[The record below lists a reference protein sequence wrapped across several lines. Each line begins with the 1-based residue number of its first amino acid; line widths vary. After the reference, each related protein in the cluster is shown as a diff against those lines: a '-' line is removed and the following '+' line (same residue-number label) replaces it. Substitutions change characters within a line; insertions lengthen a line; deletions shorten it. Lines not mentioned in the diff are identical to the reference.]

1 MDKYRKET
9 LAILFGAG
17 LFLIFVIWLAFAHFW
32 WFLGLCVCS
41 FSMFLYGIKHAEVV
55 APDDDKYDK
64 KD

>member
-9 LAILFGAG
+9 LAILIGAG

-32 WFLGLCVCS
+32 WFAALCASS
-41 FSMFLYGIKHAEVV
+41 FAMFLYGIKHAEVV